1 MLGQRLYKIEKLRS
15 EIAIGQLFDR
25 SNPAAHSVMA
35 YPLRAVWTIN
45 PSRLA
50 ALTQPPTSQPTALP
64 ASSLQTPE
72 FSDCSDNSLPLEPSD
87 YSNGSDNSLSSEP
100 SDYSDSSDNFPPSDN
115 PHRKAAPCPQFL
127 IAVPKKK
134 IRHAVDRVQMR
145 RRIRE
150 AYRLNRHLIPMDL
163 PIDIA
168 FIYVA
173 GEVLPYA
180 DVLKAVTRILTR
192 ITRTLTAPATTI
204 SPNS

>member
-50 ALTQPPTSQPTALP
+50 ALTQT
-64 ASSLQTPE
+64 ASSQTFPVESSDSSDYSDNFLSPE
-72 FSDCSDNSLPLEPSD
+72 SSDYSDYSDYSDNSLPPE
-87 YSNGSDNSLSSEP
+87 SSAT
-100 SDYSDSSDNFPPSDN
+100 
-115 PHRKAAPCPQFL
+115 PHRKPAPCPQFL

-168 FIYVA
+168 FLYVA

-180 DVLKAVTRILTR
+180 EVLKAVTRILTR
-192 ITRTLTAPATTI
+192 ITRTLTPRNNHQ
-204 SPNS
+204 PQ